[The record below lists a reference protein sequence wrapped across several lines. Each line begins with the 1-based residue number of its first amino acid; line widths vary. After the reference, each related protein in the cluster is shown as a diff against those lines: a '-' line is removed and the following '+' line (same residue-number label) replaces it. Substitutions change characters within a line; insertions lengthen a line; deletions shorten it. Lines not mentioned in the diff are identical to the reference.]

1 MADRYSPRVRAFM
14 YAVTALS
21 LPVVVLSGWQAVE
34 LGVEPLL
41 GHLGI
46 VVLLFSAVLIAGEM
60 WPIPV
65 SRGEES
71 SDEITVS
78 STFGFALL
86 LVAPVF
92 FTILAQAVALVIDWR
107 VRGSDPRALLFNV
120 GKYAFAFTGARA
132 VYALAAGEPFT
143 LPACPSRA
151 CWRRSSPAPP
161 SSSSTTASSG
171 WPSPCACGSAC
182 GAWSPTTSPGSS

>member
-1 MADRYSPRVRAFM
+1 MAERYTAPVRGYM
-14 YAVTALS
+14 WIVT
-21 LPVVVLSGWQAVE
+21 VLSVPLLLVTGQQALA
-34 LGVEPLL
+34 LGLEPLL

-46 VVLLFSAVLIAGEM
+46 AVLLFSVVLVAGEM

-92 FTILAQAVALVIDWR
+92 YTILAQAVALVIDWR
-107 VRGSDPRALLFNV
+107 VRGRSWQALLFNIAQ
-120 GKYAFAFTGARA
+120 YAFAFAGARA
-132 VYALAAGEPFT
+132 VYALVAREPFT
-143 LPACPSRA
+143 PTGEAEPT
-151 CWRRSSPAPP
+151 CWPPWCPAPS
-161 SSSSTTASSG
+161 SSSSTTGSSA
-171 WPSPCACGSAC
+171 WPSPCACGCRC
-182 GAWSPTTSPGSS
+182 GA